1 MFRRMLCFRPV
12 LQTALK
18 LTPETL
24 TSDPSALR
32 PLSSGGSLESYG
44 LRSCTSEPLLANVK
58 VTTACGHL
66 MLEPAI
72 CYIPHHPSGH
82 KVILVLRTK
91 LGGSFDVVLGL
102 RMPLRMDCLND
113 PAPSWPSR
121 ALSFCSLGALAPEM
135 ARVELPACGWP
146 RALKMRSRDIW
157 MLGELPHRRP
167 VRCNIPS
174 FSPQGL
180 YHRP

>member
-1 MFRRMLCFRPV
+1 MLKNLFWPYLGPGCPDVGWYVQRTTPWRHASAPNELLQGTFRRTCCFKPA

-18 LTPETL
+18 LTSEPL

-32 PLSSGGSLESYG
+32 PLWPGGSLESYG

-91 LGGSFDVVLGL
+91 LGGSFDVVLRL
-102 RMPLRMDCLND
+102 RMPLRMD
-113 PAPSWPSR
+113 R
-121 ALSFCSLGALAPEM
+121 
-135 ARVELPACGWP
+135 
-146 RALKMRSRDIW
+146 
-157 MLGELPHRRP
+157 
-167 VRCNIPS
+167 
-174 FSPQGL
+174 
-180 YHRP
+180 